1 MGARGIERL
10 TERERGV
17 LRLLA
22 FGHTVKTAAAQQAI
36 SENAANELLRSARRK
51 LGIGSS
57 REAARLLARHEAQAP
72 EIRDEKSVV
81 PSPPTAD
88 DIVAA
93 MDKGTI
99 AMIAA
104 ALAASANAPRV
115 VSTTPA
121 NGEKVAPG
129 PLIVSVTF
137 DRPMA
142 PWHYSF
148 VRTDEGA
155 FPDCSGTAELSED
168 QRTYAMECVARV
180 PGKHVIYF
188 NKPPY
193 TAFRDAATGTVA
205 QPARLEFTVVG
216 E

>member
-1 MGARGIERL
+1 LAEGGFARL

-17 LRLLA
+17 LRFLA
-22 FGHTVKTAAAQQAI
+22 CGHTVKSAAAEQAI
-36 SENAANELLRSARRK
+36 TENAANELLRSARRK
-51 LGIGSS
+51 LGVGSS
-57 REAARLLARHEAQAP
+57 REAARLFAGHEGGAP
-72 EIRDEKSVV
+72 KTRDEKFGV
-81 PSPPTAD
+81 PSSPTAE
-88 DIVAA
+88 DIVAV

-104 ALAASANAPRV
+104 ALAASANAPKV

-121 NGEKVAPG
+121 NGAEIAPG
-129 PLIVSVTF
+129 PVTVSVTF

-142 PWHYSF
+142 PRHYSF

-155 FPDCSGTAELSED
+155 FPDCSGTAELSAD
-168 QRTYAMECVARV
+168 QRTYSMECVARV

-205 QPARLEFTVVG
+205 EAARLEFTVLG
-216 E
+216 D